1 MGRALYDAHPGGPGG
16 VLGYSNPAAAGT
28 RAAAPPLCKR
38 CSLSEHTELEARG
51 AACPGVIRAGLGD
64 AVPTDTA
71 PALLSP
77 PRCNQP
83 WPGPA
88 GAPLQ
93 SPAVSPASRSPRAV
107 LTAPA
112 WVPTEGSR
120 SADASIATAR
130 DMRSAWIQQFQLISS
145 PILQQFS
152 EPVGC
157 FRLCKRPSHARS
169 HHFPSP
175 LPGGVRT
182 GAGLASSQLQH
193 RCHRPPKP
201 AAPLHH
207 VLAPRRAAAGSGDGS
222 CRTQPCTGAATP
234 TGSPGHLCPQAGP
247 SSTELGSAMGCS
259 ACPPASQ
266 PTSLTPDPRARPGG
280 AAPLLP
286 PPRTDVL
293 GQPVPA
299 EPRGRV
305 PGASRETWEPQRCQ
319 AGSRLE
325 YQVLSCAAGC
335 AASGAE
341 LGHPDLRGPT
351 GPAHGRPCQLGELS
365 AALSPPGGSPAQ
377 DLADLLL
384 SNLSLFAA
392 GLYHLFSRQHCPPAE
407 TALFPPLCLLP

>member
-1 MGRALYDAHPGGPGG
+1 MPCPQTLP
-16 VLGYSNPAAAGT
+16 LLQPAQP
-28 RAAAPPLCKR
+28 RLCW
-38 CSLSEHTELEARG
+38 
-51 AACPGVIRAGLGD
+51 
-64 AVPTDTA
+64 
-71 PALLSP
+71 SP
-77 PRCNQP
+77 PK
-83 WPGPA
+83 
-88 GAPLQ
+88 
-93 SPAVSPASRSPRAV
+93 SPAVSPVSRSPPTA

-120 SADASIATAR
+120 SADASTATAR

-175 LPGGVRT
+175 LPGGART
-182 GAGLASSQLQH
+182 GASLASPQLQH

-201 AAPLHH
+201 TAPPVPCPCPTQGCCWHWAQLLHRGCH
-207 VLAPRRAAAGSGDGS
+207 PHEVPR
-222 CRTQPCTGAATP
+222 TP
-234 TGSPGHLCPQAGP
+234 LSPGRALQHRAGLGYGMSLIPPSIPAHLPN
-247 SSTELGSAMGCS
+247 
-259 ACPPASQ
+259 
-266 PTSLTPDPRARPGG
+266 PRASGTPRG

-286 PPRTDVL
+286 PPRADVL

-305 PGASRETWEPQRCQ
+305 PRASRETWEPRRCQ

-341 LGHPDLRGPT
+341 LGHPDSCGPP
-351 GPAHGRPCQLGELS
+351 GPAHGRPRQHGELS
-365 AALSPPGGSPAQ
+365 AVPSPPGGRPAR
-377 DLADLLL
+377 DLTGLLL
-384 SNLSLFAA
+384 CFPSPISA
-392 GLYHLFSRQHCPPAE
+392 G
-407 TALFPPLCLLP
+407 PLCTICSRASIVPELK